1 MLTFE
6 RRNGAHGDRIRV
18 HIDNLVIAGWTGRD
32 PKAIQHHV
40 EELAAIGVPPPSAT
54 PLFYRVS
61 NTLVTQ
67 TDRLQVLGPDTSGEA
82 EPVVVALAD
91 GLWLGVGSDQTDRKA
106 ESMSVALS
114 KQLGPKVVGRR
125 LWRLADVLPRWDTLR
140 LRAFATF
147 GGKRTLYQDAAL
159 SAMRSA
165 DDLIRRFTGG
175 KDTLIAGTVM
185 FCGTV
190 VAIGGVRP
198 SERFEVELEDP
209 ASGDKLTLGYDVDE
223 LPVVS

>member
-1 MLTFE
+1 MPRE
-6 RRNGAHGDRIRV
+6 I
-18 HIDNLVIAGWTGRD
+18 
-32 PKAIQHHV
+32 KEQYAI
-40 EELAAIGVPPPSAT
+40 I
-54 PLFYRVS
+54 
-61 NTLVTQ
+61 
-67 TDRLQVLGPDTSGEA
+67 DRLTQELQGAIMQLRMLPVA
-82 EPVVVALAD
+82 EIF
-91 GLWLGVGSDQTDRKA
+91 DRFPRL
-106 ESMSVALS
+106 VRDL
-114 KQLGPKVVGRR
+114 GRR
-125 LWRLADVLPRWDTLR
+125 LHKQVELVVEGQDTAADKTIIEALGDPLLHVVRNSLDHGIEPPETRLAAGKAAAATLR

-175 KDTLIAGTVM
+175 KDTLAAGTVM